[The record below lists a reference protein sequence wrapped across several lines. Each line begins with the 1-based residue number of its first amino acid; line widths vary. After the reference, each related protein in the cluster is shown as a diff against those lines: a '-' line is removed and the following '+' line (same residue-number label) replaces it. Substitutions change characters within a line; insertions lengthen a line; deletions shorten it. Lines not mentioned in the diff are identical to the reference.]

1 MYLQSLELIG
11 FKSFAHK
18 TVLAFHP
25 GVTAIVGP
33 NGCGK
38 SNLLDAVRWVLG
50 EQSAKALRGGEM
62 ADVIFSG
69 TDSKQGVGM
78 AEVSLA
84 FADCEKD
91 LGTEYNEVRI
101 SRRVFRDGR
110 SEYLL
115 NKTVCRLKDI
125 QMLFMDTGIGRTAY
139 SIMEQ
144 GKVDQILSSRPEDR
158 RAIFEEAAGI
168 TKYKAQKKEAL
179 RKLEYTDA
187 NLIRLADIMKEVK
200 RQIGSLQRQ
209 AGKARRYKT
218 LFDDLR
224 TLDTHASVKSQDE
237 ITHAIAESVKEIE
250 RLQNLHQSLNE
261 QIESHE
267 FGVGEQRREIEAL
280 EEQIAHSRHL
290 VQDLKNQADSAA
302 NRIEFNKERIA
313 EASTLSLQYNTDI
326 EAAQQKVLDQQNE
339 LDETDYQLTAIFESL
354 NLEEQ
359 QLQDQQNQMSQL
371 RTRRQDFERSIQNL
385 QGQIRQQESQIAARR
400 GELSSTLNQK
410 EACETR
416 LALLQREL
424 TQTEST
430 QTQLTSLVSSTNSD
444 LEAAEAKLQAGRHD
458 LSDSDYELA
467 DTRKEL
473 QQTDNTLA
481 GNRRTLAERESRLEV
496 LKQLNEE
503 GAGLGSGTQ
512 AVLKGL
518 EKPELYRAAIAGTL
532 ANFVEVNSE
541 YIPAIEA
548 ALGSHLQAILIRE
561 PLTGVSIALDL
572 VQNKYGR
579 AAVVPSLPSP
589 MEGGAHT
596 QAAPAGA
603 IGWALEQIEC
613 DSSAAALVARL
624 LDGVVLAPSLASAFD
639 IKKIASDLAIVTV
652 TGEYISRDG
661 VVFAGV
667 NVDNGSSVLQRKIQ
681 IRQLDKECSEI
692 RQIVQNVEHEQ
703 IRLRADVEQ
712 REQAVRAKRET
723 AEREQVRVS
732 TLQGQL
738 FLLDRE
744 LRDAE
749 GKLKSLQWEQGND
762 RERLESAIQ
771 KLGSLEPALS
781 EGNTRLERLH
791 LEVAT
796 ALSEVESLRR
806 GEESLTDAL
815 NELRVRVATERQ
827 RKENLQRQRQ
837 PIAVRLAELQ
847 DMIAGRR
854 RDIANYAA
862 RIELLS
868 NENAG
873 LSMRIEQ
880 LQLDQAIAEAEVGSL
895 LQDRTRRTEALEA
908 VDLNLRHLRKQLS
921 DCQEARG
928 QQEVMSTQLNLRL
941 ENIRE
946 HVARRYHIDIST
958 VEPDWYAFQVCI
970 REQRKRIEKESDES
984 GPRSP
989 MTETASSP
997 EIDWEFVQSAI
1008 AEMTERL
1015 DAMGPVNLDSIQEYD
1030 ELEERQKFLD
1040 DQHADLVKSKA
1051 ELLDVINKVNAT
1063 TKELFADTF
1072 EQIRKNFQEMFIE
1085 LFGGGKANLLLVDDV
1100 DPLESGIEI
1109 IAKPP
1114 GKQLQSISLLSGGE
1128 RTMTAVSLLF
1138 AIYMVKPSPFC
1149 VLDEMDA
1156 ALDESNISRFIKILD
1171 RFVHQSQFVVI
1182 THNKRTIAIADIL
1195 YGVTMEEH
1203 GISKLVGVR
1212 LTRREDSSEGADLI
1226 GTDQANPSIA
1236 ETFGKHGNLHS
1247 EKTQL

>member
-18 TVLAFHP
+18 TVLTFHP

-69 TDSKQGVGM
+69 TESKQAVGM
-78 AEVSLA
+78 AEVSLT

-115 NKTVCRLKDI
+115 NRTVCRLKDI

-144 GKVDQILSSRPEDR
+144 GKIDLILSSRPEDR

-209 AGKARRYKT
+209 AGKARRYKG

-224 TLDTHASVKSQDE
+224 TLDTHFTRRSHDE
-237 ITHAIAESVKEIE
+237 ITIAIAEATKEIV
-250 RLQNLHQSLNE
+250 RLQNLHQSIEE
-261 QIESHE
+261 QVESQE

-280 EEQIAHSRHL
+280 DEQIVNSRQLAH
-290 VQDLKNQADSAA
+290 DLRNQADSAS
-302 NRIEFNKERIA
+302 NRIEFNNERSA
-313 EASTLSLQYNTDI
+313 EASTLSLQYKADV
-326 EAAQQKVLDQQNE
+326 EATEQKVLAQQNQ
-339 LDETDYQLTAIFESL
+339 LDETDHELTAIIESL

-359 QLQDQQNQMSQL
+359 QLKDQQSHANQL
-371 RTRRQDFERSIQNL
+371 RSRRQDLERSIQEI
-385 QGQIRQQESQIAARR
+385 QRQIRQQESQIATRR

-416 LALLQREL
+416 LELLQREL

-430 QTQLTSLVSSTNSD
+430 QTHLVGLVSTTSSD
-444 LEAAEAKLQAGRHD
+444 LELAKGKLQSSRDELG
-458 LSDSDYELA
+458 DSEHELA
-467 DTRKEL
+467 NTRKAL

-481 GNRRTLAERESRLEV
+481 ANRRTLTERESKLEV

-503 GAGLGSGTQ
+503 GAGFGSGTQ

-518 EKPELYRAAIAGTL
+518 DKPELYRAAIGGAL
-532 ANFVEVNSE
+532 ANFIEVNSE
-541 YIPAIEA
+541 FIPAIEA
-548 ALGSHLQAILIRE
+548 ALGQHLQAILVRE
-561 PLTGVSIALDL
+561 PLIGESIAHDL
-572 VQNKYGR
+572 VEKKFGR
-579 AAVVPSLPSP
+579 AALIPF
-589 MEGGAHT
+589 
-596 QAAPAGA
+596 APAHEGPGTSEEMLPVGA
-603 IGWALEQIEC
+603 LGWALDQIKCETNV
-613 DSSAAALVARL
+613 SALVARL
-624 LDGVVLAPSLASAFD
+624 LDRVVLASNLASAFEIRKNGLD
-639 IKKIASDLAIVTV
+639 VAIVTI
-652 TGEYISRDG
+652 TGEYVSRDG

-667 NVDNGSSVLQRKIQ
+667 NKDNGSSVLQRKIQ
-681 IRQLDKECSEI
+681 IRELKKDCAEA
-692 RQIVQNVEHEQ
+692 RQIVENLELDQA
-703 IRLRADVEQ
+703 RLRTQVEQ
-712 REQAVRAKRET
+712 FEQAVREKREAT
-723 AEREQVRVS
+723 QREQVHAS

-738 FLLDRE
+738 SLLDRE
-744 LRDAE
+744 LREAAE
-749 GKLKSLQWEQGND
+749 KLKSLQWEQNND
-762 RERLESAIQ
+762 RQRLESATE
-771 KLGSLEPALS
+771 KLGSLEQILS
-781 EGNTRLERLH
+781 ESNSALEALQARLTTIL
-791 LEVAT
+791 T
-796 ALSEVESLRR
+796 EVESLRSD
-806 GEESLTDAL
+806 EEALTNIL

-837 PIAVRLAELQ
+837 PMAVRLGELQ
-847 DMIAGRR
+847 DLIASRQ
-854 RDIANYAA
+854 RDISNYAA
-862 RIELLS
+862 RIAQLS

-873 LSMRIEQ
+873 FRTRIEQ
-880 LQLDQAIAEAEVGSL
+880 LQADQLVAEAEVEGR
-895 LQDRTRRTEALEA
+895 QHDRAQRVEALQA

-921 DCQEARG
+921 DCQDSRG
-928 QQEVMSTQLNLRL
+928 QQEVRSTQLNLRL
-941 ENIRE
+941 DNIRE
-946 HVARRYHIDIST
+946 HLVRRYHVELMNI
-958 VEPDWYAFQVCI
+958 EPDWYAFQVCL
-970 REQRKRIEKESDES
+970 REQRKRIEKQAEDSNAQQA
-984 GPRSP
+984 
-989 MTETASSP
+989 TADVAASQH
-997 EIDWEFVQSAI
+997 IDWEFVQTAI

-1040 DQHADLVKSKA
+1040 EQHADLVKSKT
-1051 ELLDVINKVNAT
+1051 ELLDVINKINAT
-1063 TKELFADTF
+1063 TKELFAETF
-1072 EQIRKNFQEMFIE
+1072 EQIRKNFQEMFTE
-1085 LFGGGKANLLLVDDV
+1085 LFGGGKANLLLVDDI

-1156 ALDESNISRFIKILD
+1156 PLDESNIRRFTRILD

-1182 THNKRTIAIADIL
+1182 THNKRTIAKADVL

-1203 GISKLVGVR
+1203 GISKLVGVK
-1212 LTRREDSSEGADLI
+1212 LTRREESSQSTDLI
-1226 GTDQANPSIA
+1226 GTEQSRPSIA
-1236 ETFGKHGNLHS
+1236 ESFGRHGNLHS
-1247 EKTQL
+1247 ETSR

>member
-18 TVLAFHP
+18 TVLTFHP

-78 AEVSLA
+78 AEVSLT

-187 NLIRLADIMKEVK
+187 NLLRLADIMKEVK

-224 TLDTHASVKSQDE
+224 TLDTHGSLRSQDE
-237 ITHAIAESVKEIE
+237 ISHAITEAVKEID

-280 EEQIAHSRHL
+280 EEQIAHSRQL
-290 VQDLKNQADSAA
+290 VQDLKNQADAAA

-313 EASTLSLQYNTDI
+313 EASTLSVQYNIDI
-326 EAAQQKVLDQQNE
+326 EAAQQKVLDQQHE
-339 LDETDYQLTAIFESL
+339 LDETDHQLTAIFESL

-359 QLQDQQNQMSQL
+359 QLQDQQNQASQL
-371 RTRRQDFERSIQNL
+371 RSRRQDFERSIQDL

-430 QTQLTSLVSSTNSD
+430 QTHLAGLVSSTSSD
-444 LEAAEAKLQAGRHD
+444 LEGAKAKLLAGRDD
-458 LSDSDYELA
+458 LSDSEHELA
-467 DTRKEL
+467 DTRKDL

-481 GNRRTLAERESRLEV
+481 ANHRTLAERESRLEV
-496 LKQLNEE
+496 LTQLNEE

-518 EKPELYRAAIAGTL
+518 DKPELYRAAIAGTL
-532 ANFVEVNSE
+532 ANFVDVNSE

-561 PLTGVSIALDL
+561 PLTGESIALDL

-579 AAVVPSLPSP
+579 AAVIPGLPSQ
-589 MEGGAHT
+589 MQGGVRT
-596 QAAPAGA
+596 QAVPAGA
-603 IGWALEQIEC
+603 IGWALEQIKC
-613 DSSAAALVARL
+613 DSKAAPLVARL

-639 IKKIASDLAIVTV
+639 IRKNASDLAIVTV

-667 NVDNGSSVLQRKIQ
+667 NVDNGSSFLQRKIQ
-681 IRQLDKECSEI
+681 ILQLDKECSEI
-692 RQIVQNVEHEQ
+692 RQIVQNVEQEQ

-712 REQAVRAKRET
+712 REQAVREKREI

-762 RERLESAIQ
+762 RQRLESAIQ

-781 EGNTRLERLH
+781 EGNTTLERLQ
-791 LEVAT
+791 LELAT
-796 ALSEVESLRR
+796 ALTEVESLRH
-806 GEESLTDAL
+806 GEEALTDVL

-837 PIAVRLAELQ
+837 PMATRLGELQ

-854 RDIANYAA
+854 RDMANYAA

-868 NENAG
+868 NDNAG
-873 LSMRIEQ
+873 LYTRIEQ
-880 LQLDQAIAEAEVGSL
+880 LQFDRAIAEGEVGAL
-895 LQDRTRRTEALEA
+895 VQDRARRAEALEA

-928 QQEVMSTQLNLRL
+928 QQEVISTQLNLRL

-946 HVARRYHIDIST
+946 HVARRYHVDIST
-958 VEPDWYAFQVCI
+958 VEPDWYAFQVCL
-970 REQRKRIEKESDES
+970 REQRKRIEKEADES
-984 GPRSP
+984 GPQSP
-989 MTETASSP
+989 TAETAWSP
-997 EIDWEFVQSAI
+997 EINWEFVQSAI

-1051 ELLDVINKVNAT
+1051 ELLDVINKINAT
-1063 TKELFADTF
+1063 TKELFAGTF
-1072 EQIRKNFQEMFIE
+1072 EQIRKNFQEMFTE

-1212 LTRREDSSEGADLI
+1212 LTRREDSSEVADLI

-1247 EKTQL
+1247 EKTQ